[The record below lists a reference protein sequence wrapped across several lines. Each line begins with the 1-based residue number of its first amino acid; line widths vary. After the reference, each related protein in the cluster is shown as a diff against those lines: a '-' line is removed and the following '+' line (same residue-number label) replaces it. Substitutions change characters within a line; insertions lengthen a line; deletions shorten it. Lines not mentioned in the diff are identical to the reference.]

1 MFTLILRVIGEAL
14 IGLMLAGL
22 VLGAG
27 LPLLMRYNM
36 IQPGDRAGSL
46 VIAGALVVAI
56 GGMLCRRG
64 SALNRRRLGKS

>member
-27 LPLLMRYNM
+27 FPLLMRYNM
-36 IQPGDRAGSL
+36 IQPGDLAGSL
-46 VIAGALVVAI
+46 VIAGVLAAAI
-56 GGMLCRRG
+56 GGMLCRPG
-64 SALNRRRLGKS
+64 SALNRRRVGKG